1 MPRITLLPLLLT
13 LSGCALV
20 FQGANEHVTVNT
32 LSNKDINDT
41 SCTLANEE
49 GRWDVKGNDLVVI
62 HRDGNAMTIT
72 CANQRQSGSVVVE
85 PLFHGEYLFFDLF
98 SACLLC
104 IPDAT
109 SNSFYDY
116 PEQVNV
122 IMCDSAAADGCRGK
136 LAAPKKN

>member
-20 FQGANEHVTVNT
+20 FQGANEQVTVNT

-72 CANQRQSGSVVVE
+72 CANQRQSGSAVVE
-85 PLFHGEYLFFDLF
+85 GNICSSP
-98 SACLLC
+98 ACC
-104 IPDAT
+104 ASRMPRRTVSTIIRSRST
-109 SNSFYDY
+109 
-116 PEQVNV
+116 
-122 IMCDSAAADGCRGK
+122 
-136 LAAPKKN
+136 